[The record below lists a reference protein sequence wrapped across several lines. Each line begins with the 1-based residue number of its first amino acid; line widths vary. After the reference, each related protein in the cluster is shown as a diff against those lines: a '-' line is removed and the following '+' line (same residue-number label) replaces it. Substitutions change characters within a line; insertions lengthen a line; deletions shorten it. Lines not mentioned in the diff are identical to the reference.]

1 MPPRAYSQLFYS
13 QLFYS
18 QRGEGWHAPSR
29 LGAAR
34 PEMLAPDR
42 DALAVRRAE
51 RQIDA
56 PVRGAGSARDDG
68 ADGAVDVRLRIVPR
82 QVLAVPLSPASGRS
96 VLPAAAA
103 PAAAAPASRGLGRA
117 SARRRRAGGERAR
130 RPPPR
135 SCAAPLACRA
145 APVHSS
151 SIHSSSLHSPRV
163 QSRASVRS
171 GRSPTRIASVSCSA
185 HACGEMGRDGERWG
199 DRTTPARRRG

>member
-1 MPPRAYSQLFYS
+1 
-13 QLFYS
+13 
-18 QRGEGWHAPSR
+18 
-29 LGAAR
+29 
-34 PEMLAPDR
+34 MLAPDR

-56 PVRGAGSARDDG
+56 PVRGAGSARDDRT
-68 ADGAVDVRLRIVPR
+68 DGAVDVRLRIVPR
-82 QVLAVPLSPASGRS
+82 PVLAVPLSPASGRS

-145 APVHSS
+145 APLFAPAARRRG
-151 SIHSSSLHSPRV
+151 SLR
-163 QSRASVRS
+163 SRAA
-171 GRSPTRIASVSCSA
+171 P
-185 HACGEMGRDGERWG
+185 
-199 DRTTPARRRG
+199 TPARRRGRQTNRQPRRRAGRGRCRARPARGPRRRHAACRRWRWRAACGVPARGGARTAPRRRQPQGECLAPTG